1 MKNLDPA
8 LVIAFLGAGGL
19 GAFFKDIFEGLWKLR
34 SGVSARETKRR
45 IDVVQQ
51 RDEAYTRLELERERA
66 DRAER
71 NVATLREYTTSLRI
85 ALLEAKV
92 PRTRIEP
99 IPDLERTVPR
109 HEVRKTLDKENNA

>member
-8 LVIAFLGAGGL
+8 LVIALLGAGGL

-71 NVATLREYTTSLRI
+71 NVATLREYTTNLRI

-92 PRTRIEP
+92 PKEQIEQQ
-99 IPDLERTVPR
+99 PDLERTMPR
-109 HEVRKTLDKENNA
+109 SEARKVIDKEIQ